1 MTRKGS
7 TKVKTGCFTCKT
19 RKVKCDE
26 TKPKCQRCTST
37 GRTCEGYPALPT
49 GQAAYSW
56 ADLLSRPNVG
66 PIIARRNPSTIYYA
80 SNDMEARALDFFRA
94 QVAPVFSQHSS
105 KQFWNILVSQVGQQE
120 PAVRHALVCIGT
132 VYEGL
137 SDTNTNLLTASQ
149 ETFAITQYNLAL
161 NKLIS
166 AGSDKNMTL
175 LVCLLFIC
183 IETLRGNKNMAIE
196 HCRHGIMIC
205 NSAPQGLS
213 GWAKQELQPIFLRLA
228 TFPYLFGVEA
238 GDFPEPVGLISD
250 PLAVEVTVEERN
262 MAWDWLINR
271 TVRLVRQG
279 LSHRQGPLR
288 YSPTPNHLYDE
299 QRRISGFL
307 VAWRNYYRST
317 RLQGSLSPEDM
328 ASHLFD
334 ETKCI
339 IGTIWAS
346 CCLNSDEIIYDDH
359 IEDFKELIQLFQQ
372 LVGLNPEES
381 GPKPKFIFEMG
392 FVPYLYFIAL
402 NCRRLDLR
410 LAALRYI
417 PLVGYERESLF
428 SGRNCYHVAMR
439 CIEIEHGIC
448 LDPAHPEVPN
458 DIEAPLP
465 EDQCRIRSADITD
478 EVEFRLDEDGKD
490 VEYRKI
496 FFWIKPEAFTPGFAE
511 WLRIWPF
518 PGQPSTRKS
527 TPMLGATVPNERILR
542 SISGVN
548 ESSLL

>member
-1 MTRKGS
+1 MSPRRPTTNQVGNRA
-7 TKVKTGCFTCKT
+7 

-26 TKPKCQRCTST
+26 TKPECRRCTST
-37 GRTCEGYPALPT
+37 GRKCEGYPALPT

-56 ADLLSRPNVG
+56 ADLLSLQNVA
-66 PIIARRNPSTIYYA
+66 PIITRRNPSAICT

-94 QVAPVFSQHSS
+94 QVAPVLSQHSS

-120 PAVRHALVCIGT
+120 PAVRHALVCIGS

-137 SDTNTNLLTASQ
+137 GNTNPNLLAASQ

-166 AGSDKNMTL
+166 AGKDENMTL

-196 HCRHGIMIC
+196 HCRHGIIIC
-205 NSAPQGLS
+205 NSTPRGLS

-250 PLAVEVTVEERN
+250 PLAVDVTAEERSTT
-262 MAWDWLINR
+262 WDWLINR

-288 YSPTPNHLYDE
+288 HSPMPDHLYDE
-299 QRRISGFL
+299 QRRISGAL
-307 VAWRNYYRST
+307 VAWRNYYKST
-317 RLQGSLSPEDM
+317 RLQGSLSLEDM

-346 CCLNSDEIIYDDH
+346 CCLNSDEMIYDEH
-359 IEDFKELIQLFQQ
+359 MKDFEELIQLFQQ
-372 LVGLNPEES
+372 LVDLKEEES

-392 FVPYLYFIAL
+392 FVPYLYFITL

-428 SGRNCYHVAMR
+428 NGRTCYHVGMR
-439 CIEIEHGIC
+439 SIEIEHGIY
-448 LDPAHPEVPN
+448 LDPARPEFPN
-458 DIEAPLP
+458 DVEAPLP
-465 EDQCRIRSADITD
+465 DDKNRIRSADITD
-478 EVEFRLDEDGKD
+478 EVDLRPDEDGKE

-496 FFWIKPEAFTPGFAE
+496 FFWIKPEAITPGFSE
-511 WLRIWPF
+511 WVRIRPF
-518 PGQPSTRKS
+518 PSVPSTRTS
-527 TPMLGATVPNERILR
+527 TPMSCATVANERALQ
-542 SISGVN
+542 SSN
-548 ESSLL
+548 ELN